1 LKKTILFFFLLIS
14 SQISTGQHTI
24 LWKIIDGIH
33 HKTSYL
39 VGTFHLFG
47 NSFVDSIPEIEKTLS
62 ASELAVFESV
72 DKVDHIRNMINA
84 REPSD
89 WITKKLKKKDF
100 EKLVEISKDW
110 KVDIYKL
117 KPVELRWKLEQ
128 IFARSKC
135 GTVKK
140 GDKWDHFDK
149 YLQHLAEEKNLRRVG
164 LETGK
169 QQLRFIERE
178 NKFPA
183 WKDKKR
189 RISYLLDQIS
199 SEKPDLRNCD
209 LAEKYSK
216 FDLDYQF
223 DQKCSDNILI
233 KERNDIWMRILP
245 DLIRNNN
252 CFIAVGLFHLYKD
265 CGLIQQLKKSGF
277 VVEPVQLDKKQIKY
291 KIP

>member
-1 LKKTILFFFLLIS
+1 M
-14 SQISTGQHTI
+14 
-24 LWKIIDGIH
+24 WKITDSIH

-39 VGTFHLFG
+39 IGTFHLFG
-47 NSFVDSIPEIEKTLS
+47 NSFVDSVPEIEKYLS

-84 REPSD
+84 RESSD
-89 WITKKLKKKDF
+89 LVTKKLKKKDF

-128 IFARSKC
+128 VFIRSKC
-135 GTVKK
+135 GTVKEA
-140 GDKWDHFDK
+140 DKWDHFDK
-149 YLQHLAEEKNLRRVG
+149 YLQYLAEEKNLRMLG

-178 NKFPA
+178 NKFPV
-183 WKDKKR
+183 WKDEKR
-189 RISYLLDQIS
+189 RIIYLLDQIS
-199 SEKPDLRNCD
+199 SEKPDLINCELAGKYRN
-209 LAEKYSK
+209 

-223 DQKCSDNILI
+223 DQKCSKNILI

-245 DLIRNNN
+245 DLIKNNN
-252 CFIAVGLFHLYKD
+252 CFIAVGLFHLYKN
-265 CGLIQQLKKSGF
+265 CGLIQQLKKTGF
-277 VVEPVQLDKKQIKY
+277 SVEPVQLRKIKN
-291 KIP
+291 IDN